1 MKLSKVEIKNFRRVE
16 HAEINLSP
24 ASFIIGPNNYGK
36 SSILRA
42 IDALLSL
49 KEDVIKPDDFRLLP
63 DGNRCQTIEICGWF
77 SDIDPE
83 TANSRG
89 FKGRVINGQFFY
101 KKTYTLSNTTKPVIE
116 TFLYPYQIV
125 EPFDKVKTY
134 TDLLGV
140 GLTEEQ
146 IQESLGVKKV
156 ENKKL
161 PNEWE
166 FKIEGAIEWD
176 MEAEPQLFKN
186 PGGAP
191 SNVNSKLPRLLYI
204 PSYANSDDVGK
215 ADSNKTLLGECLGY
229 IFEDILADNQLAK
242 DIQENLNELQK
253 QMSPDT
259 DESLIKVLCSEVN
272 NIIGDVFP
280 NCGIHINPSLQGL
293 TEILKPKYSVEMYS
307 NVNTDA
313 TRQGTGL
320 IRTAIFSMLKYHA
333 KLKAKKE
340 TRTKPLIIAFEEPEI
355 YLHPSAAN
363 MLRDTIYSLG
373 LSNQIISTTHSPWM
387 IDLSKEWQSLT
398 KVYLNKNGFMSTINY
413 GVSEALK
420 NLEEDEKQH
429 VKMIKTFDDE
439 LSRVFF
445 AEKCLIVEGDS
456 EQIAIKNT
464 LNLLPEDV
472 QKEIK
477 STFQITKARG
487 KAAIISLVKYLQ
499 ALSINPIVMHDLD
512 SQTEGAAKMN
522 KHIEAAV
529 GDTSRVFPLQDC
541 LEDCLNYKVPTS
553 DKPYRAFVETSKWA
567 SWDDVPPVWAAIIRS
582 IFEINALEVS

>member
-1 MKLSKVEIKNFRRVE
+1 MKLSKLEIKNFRRIE
-16 HAEINLSP
+16 HAEIHLNP

-42 IDALLSL
+42 IDALLTL
-49 KEDVIKPDDFRLLP
+49 KEDVVKADDFRLLP
-63 DGNRCQTIEICGWF
+63 DGSRCQTIEISSWF
-77 SDIDPE
+77 TDIAPE
-83 TANSRG
+83 ITNSRG
-89 FKGRVINGQFFY
+89 FKGRVVNGEFFY
-101 KKTYTLSNTTKPVIE
+101 KKTYNISNVKPVIE
-116 TFLYPYQIV
+116 TLLYPYEIIA
-125 EPFDKVKTY
+125 PFDKVKTY
-134 TDLLGV
+134 TDLLEVGV
-140 GLTEEQ
+140 TEEQ
-146 IQESLGVKKV
+146 ILDLFDIKKV

-161 PNEWE
+161 PSEWE
-166 FKIEGAIEWD
+166 FRIDGAIKWNT
-176 MEAEPQLFKN
+176 EAEPQLYKN

-191 SNVNSKLPRLLYI
+191 SNINSKLPRLLYI
-204 PSYANSDDVGK
+204 PSYANTDDVGK
-215 ADSNKTLLGECLGY
+215 ADGNKTLLGECLGY
-229 IFEDILADNQLAK
+229 IFEDILADNKLAK
-242 DIQENLNELQK
+242 DIQDNLNELQK
-253 QMSPDT
+253 QMSPET

-272 NIIGDVFP
+272 EIIGDVFP
-280 NCGIHINPSLQGL
+280 NCGININPSLQGL

-320 IRTAIFSMLKYHA
+320 IRTAIFSMLKYHS

-340 TRTKPLIIAFEEPEI
+340 TKTKPLIIAFEEPEI

-373 LSNQIISTTHSPWM
+373 QSNQIICTTHSPWM

-398 KVYLNKNGFMSTINY
+398 KVYLSENGFISTINY

-420 NLEEDEKQH
+420 ELGDDEKLH

-464 LNLLPEDV
+464 LALLPEDT

-477 STFQITKARG
+477 STFQIIKARG

-499 ALSINPIVMHDLD
+499 ALSINPIVMYDLD

-522 KHIEAAV
+522 RHIELAV
-529 GDTSRVFPLQDC
+529 GDSSRIFPLQDC
-541 LEDCLNYKVPTS
+541 LEDCLNYSAPTS
-553 DKPYRAFVETSKWA
+553 DKPYRAYRETAKWT
-567 SWDDVPPVWAAIIRS
+567 SWDDVPTVWAAIIRS
-582 IFEINALEVS
+582 IFNIPSPANNE